1 MLTPRC
7 RTPAV
12 VAAIVVS
19 TAIVGAAACATT
31 KSDSGRTGLRADSTI
46 STSAAPSTSTS
57 AERKGSTTAPASS
70 ATTAPRRPARGP
82 EITIAFAGD
91 NNGEGLPE
99 ADMANAMAGRLSAM
113 KDLLSR
119 ADLTVANLE
128 TALTDRGEGARK
140 EFTFRSPPSILNGLQ
155 AVGVDVVSMANN
167 HGLDF
172 GPDGLEDSLEA
183 KRRAPIPVVGIGAN
197 DAEAFAPARF
207 TVKGL
212 RIAVIGATQVL
223 DASLITSW
231 TATATHG
238 GLASA
243 KRVDRLVAEVKRARS
258 TSDIVIVFL
267 HWGTEKNECP
277 NPAQK
282 QLARTL
288 AEAGTTLIIG
298 GHAHRVQSGG
308 YLGQSFVDYGLGNFG
323 FHASSPDAAHTG
335 VLMVTMQGRTVKG
348 YAWSPGLIRDAKPE
362 PLTGAAADQAVDT
375 WNRLRACTDL
385 TAAATR
391 S

>member
-1 MLTPRC
+1 MLTRRC

-12 VAAIVVS
+12 LAAIVVS
-19 TAIVGAAACATT
+19 TAILGAAACATT
-31 KSDSGRTGLRADSTI
+31 KSESSRTGLRAD
-46 STSAAPSTSTS
+46 
-57 AERKGSTTAPASS
+57 RKGSTSTEPSTTTSTRPNHTTTAPPSS
-70 ATTAPRRPARGP
+70 ATTVPPPQAKGP

-99 ADMANAMAGRLSAM
+99 GDMANAMAGRLSAM
-113 KDLLSR
+113 KDLLSG

-128 TALTDRGEGARK
+128 TALTDRGVGANK
-140 EFTFRSPPSILNGLQ
+140 EFTFRSPPSILTGLQ
-155 AVGVDVVSMANN
+155 AVGIDVVSMANN

-172 GPDGLEDSLEA
+172 GPDGLEDSVEA
-183 KRRAPIPVVGIGAN
+183 KHHAPIPVVGIGAN
-197 DAEAFAPARF
+197 DAEAFTPAHF

-223 DASLITSW
+223 DSSLITAW
-231 TATATHG
+231 TATATKG

-258 TSDIVIVFL
+258 TNDIVIVFL

-282 QLARTL
+282 QLAHTL
-288 AEAGTTLIIG
+288 AKAGTTLIIG

-308 YLGQSFVDYGLGNFG
+308 YLGTSFVDYGLGNFG
-323 FHASSPDAAHTG
+323 FHASSPAAAHTG
-335 VLMVTMQGRTVKG
+335 VLTVTMQGSTVKG
-348 YAWSPGLIRDAKPE
+348 YAWHPGLIRNSKPE
-362 PLTGAAADQAVDT
+362 PLAGAAADQAVDT
-375 WNRLRACTDL
+375 WNRLRSCTDL
-385 TAAATR
+385 TAAPAGP
-391 S
+391 